1 MLIRRGFTMQISEKI
16 LAQNDRISNLI
27 FCGQKLRSEFRPFV
41 RVKSKRLY
49 YANLGKDLSTERSN
63 EQFKFLR
70 PKTCK

>member
-41 RVKSKRLY
+41 RVNSKRLY
-49 YANLGKDLSTERSN
+49 YANLGKDFRTE
-63 EQFKFLR
+63 
-70 PKTCK
+70 

>member
-49 YANLGKDLSTERSN
+49 YANLGKDLSTE
-63 EQFKFLR
+63 
-70 PKTCK
+70 